1 MAIRFLECPKTI
13 KISYVNKDI
22 CVGSGIR
29 HFFCVKA
36 VGGGGLYLFGSAFCQ
51 EFLKTWSRSQP
62 RSLLVTNLSGLLY
75 CKPWLSLSLLRA
87 GIGVSPV
94 LMESTDI
101 HRNNSGKLIRRL
113 PSGRMESSFL
123 DGRSFRQK
131 IPASAVFSF
140 SSSVI
145 FQTN

>member
-1 MAIRFLECPKTI
+1 M
-13 KISYVNKDI
+13 
-22 CVGSGIR
+22 
-29 HFFCVKA
+29 
-36 VGGGGLYLFGSAFCQ
+36 GGGGLYLFGSAFCQ
-51 EFLKTWSRSQP
+51 EFLRTWSRSQP

-131 IPASAVFSF
+131 IPASA
-140 SSSVI
+140 
-145 FQTN
+145 NCL